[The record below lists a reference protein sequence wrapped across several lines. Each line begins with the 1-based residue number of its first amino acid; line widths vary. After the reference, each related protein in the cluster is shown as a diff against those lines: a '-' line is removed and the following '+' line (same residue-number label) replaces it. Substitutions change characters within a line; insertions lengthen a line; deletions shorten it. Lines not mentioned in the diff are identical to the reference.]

1 MFDKLNQGLR
11 QSDQKM
17 CVPFCY
23 KLIQLIDIY
32 DMKNLLFVLK
42 KLVQGVP
49 IKMRLSFCSI
59 SLAILI
65 QQDLDYIL
73 LKTDIHSFVLNT
85 KTFMS
90 DIWKPRYICPK
101 FKYQN

>member
-42 KLVQGVP
+42 KLV
-49 IKMRLSFCSI
+49 
-59 SLAILI
+59 
-65 QQDLDYIL
+65 
-73 LKTDIHSFVLNT
+73 VL
-85 KTFMS
+85 
-90 DIWKPRYICPK
+90 
-101 FKYQN
+101 